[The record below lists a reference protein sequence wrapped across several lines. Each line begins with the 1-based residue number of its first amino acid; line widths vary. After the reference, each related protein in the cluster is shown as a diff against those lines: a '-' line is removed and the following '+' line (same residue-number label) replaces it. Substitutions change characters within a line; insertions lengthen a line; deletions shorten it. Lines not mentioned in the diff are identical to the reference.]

1 MHSLDACVR
10 VTSYCTVE
18 HVVTITGSQFD
29 VRLFHDAVL
38 SCGMV
43 PLSVLELIVEQYID
57 RQRQHGQRA

>member
-10 VTSYCTVE
+10 VTSYRAVE
-18 HVVTITGSQFD
+18 RVVTVTGSKFD

-43 PLSVLELIVEQYID
+43 PLSVLELIVERYID
-57 RQRQHGQRA
+57 RQRQHGHRA